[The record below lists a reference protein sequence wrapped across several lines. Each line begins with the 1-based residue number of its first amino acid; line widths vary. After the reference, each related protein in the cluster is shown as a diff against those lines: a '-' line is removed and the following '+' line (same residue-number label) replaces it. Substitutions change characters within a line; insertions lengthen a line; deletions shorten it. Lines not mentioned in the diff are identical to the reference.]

1 MINLKFQFNGITFQE
16 NFAVVDSFHKKLI
29 LGIPFIRKFH
39 AHLDFGNKT
48 FYGAAQF
55 DEIPL
60 MDIEEFLVE
69 ARKGQVGMLFLNAE
83 EDEDTGGIGD
93 NKKDIMSLVKGTK
106 KSYFVELIGNYQD
119 IFESELDQKPPLRG
133 SWDPKLRWY
142 PILVLQLQN
151 NTHCRCQNKN
161 NCITK

>member
-39 AHLDFGNKT
+39 AHLDFGSKT
-48 FYGAAQF
+48 FFGAAQF

-60 MDIEEFLVE
+60 MNIEEFLVE
-69 ARKGQVGMLFLNAE
+69 ARKGQVSMLFPNTE

-93 NKKDIMSLVKGTK
+93 NKKDIMSLVKGTN
-106 KSYFVELIGNYQD
+106 KSYFAELIGNYQD

-133 SWDPKLRWY
+133 SWDPKIEVVPHISPPATKQY
-142 PILVLQLQN
+142 PLSVPEQE
-151 NTHCRCQNKN
+151 
-161 NCITK
+161 